1 MPDERQRWCHLTA
14 ERKSQTFALV
24 TLLTPGANYGML
36 LFKESMVS
44 IFFFW
49 ESELIC
55 EILFSSLRL
64 EWSEIPNWGLRSPF
78 HVDNSLIKATLPNSL
93 QKLMGN
99 KLWWNLDDP
108 HTPDYWRAEER
119 NSKWKW
125 KAEGGS
131 HTVCPCPP
139 HKGQNRCCRCQCLL
153 TSLPSLWRRPV
164 RLNMNHG
171 LPLHITLNPFLLFLF
186 CNSANCKHL
195 SSKCRRT

>member
-1 MPDERQRWCHLTA
+1 MHRGFWAIPSGRGAVTPKTQPEVTMREFYLTA
-14 ERKSQTFALV
+14 CTF
-24 TLLTPGANYGML
+24 
-36 LFKESMVS
+36 
-44 IFFFW
+44 W
-49 ESELIC
+49 LIC
-55 EILFSSLRL
+55 LFG
-64 EWSEIPNWGLRSPF
+64 WDRSPF
-78 HVDNSLIKATLPNSL
+78 YVDNSLIKATLPNSL

-139 HKGQNRCCRCQCLL
+139 HKGQNRCCQCQCLL

-171 LPLHITLNPFLLFLF
+171 LPLYITLNPFLLFLF
-186 CNSANCKHL
+186 CNLANCKHL